1 MCNAHTFAFG
11 PARADI
17 FARKL
22 IEGPLGRAHRRPAI
36 LDLYFGT
43 GLLIRKKAR
52 NSKWATA
59 GGRYHHDMFK
69 TYPANV
75 DSSTYLC
82 DVTSNDR
89 ERFFRKQHQKL
100 SEKLKEL
107 PKCRL

>member
-1 MCNAHTFAFG
+1 MHILLPSVQPERIFLQESLLKALWGGHTAALQFSICISAQGCRFG
-11 PARADI
+11 KEAC
-17 FARKL
+17 
-22 IEGPLGRAHRRPAI
+22 
-36 LDLYFGT
+36 
-43 GLLIRKKAR
+43 

-89 ERFFRKQHQKL
+89 ERFFRK
-100 SEKLKEL
+100 
-107 PKCRL
+107 